1 MYNVYVYILVMAIV
15 TYLIRV
21 VPLALIRKEIK
32 SPFIKSFLFYVPY
45 ATLAAMTFPS
55 ILMTQGLSLAAG
67 IVGLVTALVLSYLRK
82 NLLTVAACACGAAL
96 VIEVLINVL

>member
-1 MYNVYVYILVMAIV
+1 MAIV

-67 IVGLVTALVLSYLRK
+67 IAGLVTALVLSYLRK

>member
-1 MYNVYVYILVMAIV
+1 MHNVYVYIIVMALV

-21 VPLALIRKEIK
+21 FPLVLIRKEIRN
-32 SPFIKSFLFYVPY
+32 PFIKSFLFYVPY
-45 ATLAAMTFPS
+45 ATLAAMTFPA
-55 ILMTQGLSLAAG
+55 ILMSDGLSLVAG
-67 IVGLVTALVLSYLRK
+67 SAGLVTALVLSYMRK

>member
-67 IVGLVTALVLSYLRK
+67 IAGLVTALVLSYLRK

>member
-15 TYLIRV
+15 TYLIRL

-67 IVGLVTALVLSYLRK
+67 IAGLVTALVLSYLRK

>member
-55 ILMTQGLSLAAG
+55 ILMTEGLSLAAG
-67 IVGLVTALVLSYLRK
+67 AAGLVTALVLSYLRK

>member
-55 ILMTQGLSLAAG
+55 ILMTEGLSLAAG
-67 IVGLVTALVLSYLRK
+67 AAGLVTALVLSYLRK
-82 NLLTVAACACGAAL
+82 DLLTVAACACGAAL

>member
-67 IVGLVTALVLSYLRK
+67 IAGLVTALVLSYLRR

>member
-1 MYNVYVYILVMAIV
+1 MYNVYVYVLVMAIV

-67 IVGLVTALVLSYLRK
+67 IAGLVTALVLSYLRK